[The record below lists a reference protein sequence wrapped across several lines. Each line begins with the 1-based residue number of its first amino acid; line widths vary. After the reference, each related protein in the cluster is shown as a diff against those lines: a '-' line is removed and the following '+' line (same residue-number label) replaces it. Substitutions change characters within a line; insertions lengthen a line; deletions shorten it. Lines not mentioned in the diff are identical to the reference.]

1 MDSSEFGV
9 KVLPLQISMYRLAM
23 SVLKNREEAEDV
35 VQEIFYRLWKIRS
48 SLIELQNLK
57 AYALKITKNLCLDR
71 IKLRKQVTGE
81 IEKMH
86 LRSSQQTPHQKLE
99 TSNLLEIIQSIIAT
113 LPEQQQLIVHLRSV
127 EGLSMEEISEVTEMS
142 INSIRV
148 SLSRARKSINEIYQ
162 LRFNH
167 G

>member
-1 MDSSEFGV
+1 MDSSEFSV
-9 KVLPLQISMYRLAM
+9 KVLPLQISMYKLAM
-23 SVLKNREEAEDV
+23 SILRNREEAEDV

-57 AYALKITKNLCLDR
+57 AYVLKITKNLCLDR
-71 IKLRKQVTGE
+71 LKLRKQITGE

-86 LRSSQQTPHQKLE
+86 LSGSQQSPHEKLE
-99 TSNLLEIIQSIIAT
+99 TSNLLEIIQSIIST
-113 LPEQQQLIVHLRSV
+113 LPEQQQLIVHLRNV
-127 EGLSMEEISEVTEMS
+127 EGLSMKEISEVTEMS
-142 INSIRV
+142 INNIRV

>member
-57 AYALKITKNLCLDR
+57 AYALKITKN
-71 IKLRKQVTGE
+71 
-81 IEKMH
+81 
-86 LRSSQQTPHQKLE
+86 
-99 TSNLLEIIQSIIAT
+99 
-113 LPEQQQLIVHLRSV
+113 
-127 EGLSMEEISEVTEMS
+127 
-142 INSIRV
+142 
-148 SLSRARKSINEIYQ
+148 
-162 LRFNH
+162 
-167 G
+167 